1 MADGKPSILI
11 YRDTLRLLL
20 NSFGPEDFY
29 AIMGAL
35 SAHAEGKRVQKP
47 QNPAAEFAYN
57 MIAQQHDRDSAAYA
71 EKSKKR
77 SAAARK
83 RWEASGKGVENA
95 EPCGQPVEN
104 HMQKHAKN
112 ANADFAPTD
121 TVTVTDTVTDIE
133 DDINISSSSGKDDER
148 PVDEK
153 PTEKIY
159 RTYRELIGKFNDE
172 VKYGLLEAYG
182 ALGFDGTMNA
192 IMRAYENGGTTWK
205 YVQRCIN
212 SQREDPGWRP
222 GRMR

>member
-1 MADGKPSILI
+1 
-11 YRDTLRLLL
+11 
-20 NSFGPEDFY
+20 
-29 AIMGAL
+29 
-35 SAHAEGKRVQKP
+35 
-47 QNPAAEFAYN
+47 
-57 MIAQQHDRDSAAYA
+57 
-71 EKSKKR
+71 
-77 SAAARK
+77 
-83 RWEASGKGVENA
+83 
-95 EPCGQPVEN
+95 
-104 HMQKHAKN
+104 MQKHAKN

-121 TVTVTDTVTDIE
+121 TVTDTVTVTVTDTVTDIE

-159 RTYRELIGKFNDE
+159 RTYQELIGKFNDE